1 MKKII
6 AMLENTVDM
15 LFLISLAGV
24 GILANAFLVKC
35 IVKLACAG

>member
-6 AMLENTVDM
+6 AMLGNTIDM
-15 LFLISLAGV
+15 LFLISLAGI

-35 IVKLACAG
+35 IVKLVCAG

>member
-6 AMLENTVDM
+6 TMLENTIDI

-24 GILANAFLVKC
+24 GILANAFLVKF